1 MTHSDQPSHALV
13 TENDQAAF
21 RRAMRQ
27 LPGGASVITLGHGED
42 ISGLTVTSVS
52 SLAAEPPT
60 VIFCI
65 NRSSSS
71 WPVLDRHRAFAVNVL
86 GPQHVAVAER
96 FSGRDGTKGAARFA
110 EANWLTLVTGTP
122 VLEQA
127 LAVLDCEV
135 EEIIERHTS
144 AIVVGRVVAVKVE
157 EEAATPVSLAYWR
170 GRFGAFSGN
179 SELV

>member
-1 MTHSDQPSHALV
+1 MTHSAQPSHSLV
-13 TENDQAAF
+13 TENDQALF

-27 LPGGASVITLGHGED
+27 LPGGASVITLGRGED

-60 VIFCI
+60 IIFCI

-71 WPVLDRHRAFAVNVL
+71 WPVLSRHRAFAVNVL

-96 FSGRDGTKGAARFA
+96 FSGRGGIKGAARFA
-110 EANWLTLVTGTP
+110 DANWLTLVTGTP

-170 GRFGAFSGN
+170 GQFGALGFGT
-179 SELV
+179 EVA

>member
-1 MTHSDQPSHALV
+1 MTHSDQPSHSVV
-13 TENDQAAF
+13 TENDQAVF

-27 LPGGASVITLGHGED
+27 LPGGASVITLGRGDD

-71 WPVLDRHRAFAVNVL
+71 WPVLARHRAFAVNVL

-157 EEAATPVSLAYWR
+157 EEATTPVSLAYWR

-179 SELV
+179 DELV

>member
-1 MTHSDQPSHALV
+1 MTHSDKLSHALV

-27 LPGGASVITLGHGED
+27 LPGGASVITLGRGDD

-65 NRSSSS
+65 NRTSSS

-96 FSGRDGTKGAARFA
+96 FSGRGGIKGAARFA
-110 EANWLTLVTGTP
+110 DANWLTLVTGTP
-122 VLEQA
+122 VLDQA

-170 GRFGAFSGN
+170 GRFGAFSGD